1 MGFPPTLL
9 AAAFCFSWKAGT
21 VRSVSQT
28 VGEGEQETA
37 LNTCAFV
44 SPTEEAEKQEITKA
58 VSFL

>member
-1 MGFPPTLL
+1 MLL
-9 AAAFCFSWKAGT
+9 SALAGKLELFA
-21 VRSVSQT
+21 VYHKQWGR
-28 VGEGEQETA
+28 GEQETA